1 MFAWLKRWRGHK
13 VRSTSLAHANPVQ
26 RYREQ
31 WRDCCDCIH
40 DKEISSNR
48 CRKCFDDPARPD
60 WVAKWAN
67 PGLTGPKGPR
77 RRHD

>member
-13 VRSTSLAHANPVQ
+13 VRSTSLLAHPSPIQ

-40 DKEISSNR
+40 DKEISSSR

-67 PGLTGPKGPR
+67 KKITGKPGGSES
-77 RRHD
+77 